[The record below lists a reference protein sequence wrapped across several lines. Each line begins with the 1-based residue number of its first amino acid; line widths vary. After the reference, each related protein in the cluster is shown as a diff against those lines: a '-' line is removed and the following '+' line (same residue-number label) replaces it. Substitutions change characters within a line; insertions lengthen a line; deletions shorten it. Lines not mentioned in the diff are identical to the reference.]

1 MLITL
6 LIVLLVLALVGGGW
20 GYSRPGYGYMSFSP
34 LGVIAVI
41 FVVLLLVGA
50 L

>member
-1 MLITL
+1 MLLTL

-20 GYSRPGYGYMSFSP
+20 GYSRPGYGYWSFSP
-34 LGVIAVI
+34 LGLIAVI
-41 FVVLLLVGA
+41 LVVLLLFGA